1 MDSNNP
7 NNTVSLSID
16 SEGSVLKC
24 AKGLNPGECGFTPG
38 SAVCGKCGAIP
49 VEMKVL
55 SSDMYNA
62 IESELERLRSLVST
76 KQEEKSVGPCWE
88 GYEQLGMKK
97 GKGGKMVPNCIPVK
111 GKSAEE
117 LPMDEEDEEELPKKK
132 KRQIP
137 VAMEDAETEDDSS
150 MELPYDMDEESEES
164 EESSLSAGDLAQEE
178 NSEGEMAD
186 EDAAPTPV
194 PAKKKPAVAMDDEE
208 DSEDED
214 VAMMDKFRKARLGQ
228 MGVKSLEMKNDGYK
242 CAVDGNLY
250 SSKVDTCANCKGG
263 CHGTKGQV
271 TLLHAEGYAQTLV
284 KGDIIDSGFVPEADM
299 FAVTIRRKD
308 AKVFDIF
315 INGAT
320 GQIQG
325 HRLNDDFSIS
335 SKNDLLLVTF
345 DEAGDIAV
353 KTIPGMVVSIEPDS
367 FEGIDSYAV
376 EVETKDGKSYD
387 VFVSLDGNVLGYD
400 KYEEEDIE
408 MIEAEAAEI
417 ALKRAF
423 SDETRQEMAE
433 SGGALPDGSYP
444 IKTES
449 DLRNA
454 ISAYGR
460 AKDKTAAKAHIIKRA
475 RELGKENLIPANW
488 VMGEKSEFIDGL
500 DDDFKKQLLEFQL
513 LSEETSSNS

>member
-76 KQEEKSVGPCWE
+76 K
-88 GYEQLGMKK
+88 
-97 GKGGKMVPNCIPVK
+97 
-111 GKSAEE
+111 SAEDVS
-117 LPMDEEDEEELPKKK
+117 MDEEGDDEGLSKKK

-150 MELPYDMDEESEES
+150 MELPYDMDEEQESDMELPHRANSNIKPKFEGKIPKTELSQANDAEEAAEGDINLMAGIKPEVEEES
-164 EESSLSAGDLAQEE
+164 EG
-178 NSEGEMAD
+178 GE
-186 EDAAPTPV
+186 PSIPL
-194 PAKKKPAVAMDDEE
+194 KKKRPLATEDTEDD
-208 DSEDED
+208 SED

-242 CAVDGNLY
+242 CAIDGNLY
-250 SSKVDTCANCKGG
+250 SSKVDTCADCKGG

-284 KGDIIDSGFVPEADM
+284 KGDIIDSGFVPEADI

-315 INGAT
+315 IDGAT
-320 GQIQG
+320 GQIRG

-353 KTIPGMVVSIEPDS
+353 KTIPGTVVSIEPDS
-367 FEGIDSYAV
+367 FEGVDSYAV

-387 VFVSLDGNVLGYD
+387 VFVSLDGNILGYD

-454 ISAYGR
+454 VSAYGR
-460 AKDKTAAKAHIIKRA
+460 ASDKKAAKAHIIKRA

-488 VMGEKSEFIDGL
+488 VMGEKSEFIDAL